1 MNMYVIFLGILVYK
15 GVLGMSMHKE
25 DRTIS
30 YVEPGSLA
38 EEAGLCAGDTLVKI
52 NGHDFHDILEYRY
65 LMSEQEVEIEVQK
78 ADGTTEIITIE
89 NDYEDL
95 GIEFREGLIKEA
107 QSCRN
112 KCIFCFIDQ
121 LPCGMRETV
130 YFKDDDTRLSFLQ
143 GNYVTLTNMTDEEI
157 DRLIKMHVSPINISV
172 HTTNPEL
179 RVTMLKNPN
188 AAKIYDIM
196 QKFAQN
202 GIYMNCQIVLCPGY
216 NDKDELDRTICDLAR
231 LYPYVASC
239 SVVPVGLTRYREGL
253 CELKAFDGRA
263 SLDVVRQIEDYQKT
277 FKKEFGIN
285 LIYASDEFYINAKLP
300 VPLAS
305 EYDGFPQI
313 ENGVGLIASM
323 QEEFDNAVEL
333 IKPKKYNRNIAICT
347 GEISYNF
354 ISALADRLMTK
365 CDGLK
370 ITVYAVKNEFF
381 GGGVNVSGLV
391 TGSDILRTL
400 KDQPKYDELLIP
412 DSMLRDGEDIFLDDI
427 TLLELSE
434 KLEMKITPVYNDG
447 YVFVERIL
455 DTELEF

>member
-1 MNMYVIFLGILVYK
+1 MR
-15 GVLGMSMHKE
+15 KE

-38 EEAGLCAGDTLVKI
+38 EEAGLIAGDTLVKI
-52 NGHDFHDILEYRY
+52 NGHEFHDILEYRY
-65 LMSEQEVEIEVQK
+65 LMSEQEVELEVVK
-78 ADGTTEIITIE
+78 ADGTKEIITVE

-95 GIEFREGLIKEA
+95 GIEFCEELICEA
-107 QSCRN
+107 QSCKN

-121 LPCGMRETV
+121 LPKGMRETV

-143 GNYVTLTNMTDEEI
+143 GNYVTLTNLTDEEI
-157 DRLIKMHVSPINISV
+157 DRLISMHVSPINISV

-179 RVTMLKNPN
+179 RVKMLKNPN
-188 AAKIYDIM
+188 AAKIYEIM
-196 QKFAQN
+196 NKFAEN
-202 GIYMNCQIVLCPGY
+202 NIYMNCQIVLCPGY
-216 NDKDELDRTICDLAR
+216 NDKDELSRTIEDMAM

-253 CELKAFDGRA
+253 CELKAFDGRS
-263 SLDVVRQIEDYQKT
+263 SLDVVRQIEEYQKI
-277 FKKEFGIN
+277 FKRELGIN

-300 VPLAS
+300 IPEAS

-323 QEEFDNAVEL
+323 QEEFDAAIEL
-333 IKPKKYNRNIAICT
+333 VKKKKYERNIAICT

-354 ISALADRLMTK
+354 ILSLADRLMEK
-365 CDGLK
+365 CAGLK
-370 ITVYAVKNEFF
+370 IKVYPVKNEFF

-391 TGSDILRTL
+391 TGGDIIRTL
-400 KDQPKYDELLIP
+400 DGEPKYDEIFIP
-412 DSMLRDGEDIFLDDI
+412 DCMLRDGEDIFLDDI
-427 TLLELSE
+427 TLAELCE
-434 KLEMKITPVYNDG
+434 KLDMTVTPVYNDG
-447 YVFVERIL
+447 YVFIEKIL